1 VLARRSSLRR
11 RRRDAEAHGR
21 PQADESLI
29 PRKVDLPPS
38 QPPLIAH
45 VIHALGV
52 GGLENGL
59 VNLINRM
66 PPAIYRHTVVCM
78 TTHDDFSRRIRRHD
92 VELIA
97 MRRAER
103 PLAGTYFELYRH
115 FRRLKPAIVHSRN
128 LSGLDAL
135 VPALL
140 AGVRLRVHGE
150 HGRDADDLDGR
161 NPRNL
166 RLRRL
171 FRPLVTHYSAVSR
184 DLERYLIEAIGV
196 HADGITQIYNG
207 VDTSLF
213 RPTAAGQDVR
223 RLPRSSSE
231 VVFGTVGRLQP
242 VKDQLTLVKAF
253 IEANS
258 RDPEK
263 MRLARLVIVGD
274 GPCRPA
280 IEQAIADSGAA
291 DRISLLGER
300 SDVAELL
307 RSLDV
312 FVLPSLN
319 EGISNTV
326 LEAMATG
333 LPVLATRVGGNPEI
347 MIEHQTGELVVPGDC
362 SAMASWL
369 IEYARNAELRSRQ
382 GGAGRRHVQSTFS
395 MDAMVSAYIGM
406 YDRLLHQDGTVHTG
420 NKSFGSR

>member
-1 VLARRSSLRR
+1 MPS
-11 RRRDAEAHGR
+11 
-21 PQADESLI
+21 
-29 PRKVDLPPS
+29 S

-66 PPAIYRHTVVCM
+66 PAAYYRHAVVCM
-78 TTHDDFSRRIRRHD
+78 TTHDDFSRRIRRPD

-97 MRRAER
+97 VRRAER
-103 PLAGTYFELYRH
+103 PLAHTYFELYQH

-161 NPRNL
+161 NPHNL
-166 RLRRL
+166 RLRRI
-171 FRPLVTHYSAVSR
+171 FRPLVTHYCAVSR
-184 DLERYLIEAIGV
+184 DLERYLVNAIGA
-196 HADGITQIYNG
+196 HADRITQIYNG
-207 VDTSLF
+207 VDTSSF
-213 RPTAAGQDVR
+213 RPPEPSEEVPA
-223 RLPRSSSE
+223 LPRSSSE

-253 IEANS
+253 VEAI
-258 RDPEK
+258 RREPEA

-280 IEQAIADSGAA
+280 IEQAISTCGAG

-300 SDVAELL
+300 SDVADLL
-307 RSLDV
+307 RSFDV
-312 FVLPSLN
+312 FVLPSLS
-319 EGISNTV
+319 EGISNTI

-347 MIEHQTGELVVPGDC
+347 MVEHRTGELVAPGDYL
-362 SAMASWL
+362 AMTSWL
-369 IEYARNAELRSRQ
+369 IEYARSAELRSRQ
-382 GGAGRRHVQSTFS
+382 GVEGRKHVQSTFS
-395 MDAMVSAYIGM
+395 MDAMVSAYVGL
-406 YDRLLHQDGTVHTG
+406 YDRLLDQNHAAYSG
-420 NKSFGSR
+420 NRSFGSR